1 MTYERTPPADARLPW
16 VLVANG
22 ARARLFVRDPDN
34 GALRELASFVHPA
47 SRTAPGE
54 LGHDRPG
61 QARKGA
67 AHTAFVPHTDPHERE
82 LAVFARELSAALEAA
97 VLEHRLGRW
106 SLIASSP
113 FLGRLRAE
121 LGERSAACLDCHVD
135 RDLTTFEGA
144 ELESRVSALLP
155 PPPPAP

>member
-1 MTYERTPPADARLPW
+1 MTYQRTPPADARLPW

-34 GALRELASFVHPA
+34 GALRELESHVHPA
-47 SRTAPGE
+47 SRIAPGQ

-61 QARKGA
+61 QAFKGA
-67 AHTAFVPHTDPHERE
+67 AHTAFAPHTDPHERE
-82 LAVFARELSAALEAA
+82 LTAFARELSARLEAA
-97 VLEHRLGRW
+97 VLDHRLGRW

-121 LGERSAACLDCHVD
+121 LGARAVACLDAHID
-135 RDLTTFEGA
+135 RDLTTLDGA
-144 ELESRVSALLP
+144 ELEARVTSLLP
-155 PPPPAP
+155 AAPAA

>member
-34 GALRELASFVHPA
+34 AALRELASYVHPA

-54 LGHDRPG
+54 VGHDRPG
-61 QARKGA
+61 QARKGVA
-67 AHTAFVPHTDPHERE
+67 QTAFAPHTDPREHEM
-82 LAVFARELSAALEAA
+82 AVFARELCTALEAA
-97 VLEHRLGRW
+97 VLDHRLGRW

-121 LGERSAACLDCHVD
+121 LGPRAAACLDTHVD

-144 ELESRVSALLP
+144 ELESRVAALLP
-155 PPPPAP
+155 ADGKA

>member
-1 MTYERTPPADARLPW
+1 MRDLNTTSRLIRRDSTSADTQFSRHTVPTDSS
-16 VLVANG
+16 G
-22 ARARLFVRDPDN
+22 RP
-34 GALRELASFVHPA
+34 